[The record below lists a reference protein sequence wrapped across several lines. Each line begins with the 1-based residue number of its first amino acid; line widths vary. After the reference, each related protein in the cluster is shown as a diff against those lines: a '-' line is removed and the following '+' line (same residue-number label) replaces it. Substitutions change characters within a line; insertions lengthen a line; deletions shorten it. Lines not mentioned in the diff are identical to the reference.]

1 MLYRPMRGEL
11 DPDEVMELYLEEHEG
26 KLKVDIV
33 KSQVMEHLDETEMA
47 RHYVTEVQK
56 QIDLEET
63 EAALDAQGLQDN
75 EDCDEEGPELHPDFQ
90 HCQQEVGEFGDNDSC
105 RDKPDYQA
113 TLPSRIDMPTDEE
126 LKESIRGLDP
136 FQREVVN
143 LVIKHSRDIVK
154 SRKTHNPYPTAPLLM
169 VHGGAGAGKSKT
181 INVSAMCIEK
191 TLRQAGDNS
200 EQPLVLKTAFTGTA
214 AANIKGQT
222 LSSVFSLPFNDS
234 PNTLGDKTREMKRV
248 KYGGLTWLII
258 DEISFVKSDQF
269 HIIYLRL
276 QDYTQKHNIPFGG
289 VGILCFGDLMQLRPV
304 NGKFI
309 YEPPSPKSDFGEAA
323 KWAPLWSRFD
333 SLILERNHRQ
343 GADGAYADLLNLIR
357 VGAHTDADLE
367 PLRERVRPHDHPD
380 LEDVRIWISGLV
392 ETCDKINEKFVG
404 KMPGEMIVLR
414 AIHSHATLKNFK
426 PPMRDKDGTVG
437 QTGLKDVLNL
447 KRGAKVM
454 VIDNIDVSDGIT
466 NGTFGEFVDVVVTKS
481 GQVDKLVVRPDDSST
496 GNINRTKFPQL
507 AHRFPDC
514 IFVEKVS
521 KNYTL
526 NQKRRGDVASRA
538 TVIQFPVR
546 LSFATTTHKMQGAT
560 IVYPNKVVLDINS
573 CFGPA
578 MAYVMLSRVQSIDQ
592 LYILDSLDPKA
603 IKVEE
608 GSIKE
613 LERLDSISYNR
624 NPTPWNAGDQVGIRI
639 ASLNIAGLNA
649 HHRDLRA
656 DEKLLKAS
664 VLMLSE
670 TSLIPGSSNCDQYQ
684 LPGFEASFGVVGNGK
699 GVACYHR
706 VPGKQ
711 CNIYSQADFQIMEL
725 IMDRLDIIS
734 LYRSSSASIV
744 QVVESLEQRIR
755 WNRPTIIT
763 GDFNLCF
770 KTNSNNGVTKR
781 LLELGF
787 TQLVKEAT
795 HIQGGH
801 IDHVYWRDQ
810 VSPVFQEPVLERYS
824 PYYSDHDALLVTL
837 KLQTPSPQ

>member
-1 MLYRPMRGEL
+1 MLLG
-11 DPDEVMELYLEEHEG
+11 
-26 KLKVDIV
+26 I
-33 KSQVMEHLDETEMA
+33 
-47 RHYVTEVQK
+47 
-56 QIDLEET
+56 
-63 EAALDAQGLQDN
+63 
-75 EDCDEEGPELHPDFQ
+75 
-90 HCQQEVGEFGDNDSC
+90 EFNF
-105 RDKPDYQA
+105 Y
-113 TLPSRIDMPTDEE
+113 
-126 LKESIRGLDP
+126 
-136 FQREVVN
+136 
-143 LVIKHSRDIVK
+143 
-154 SRKTHNPYPTAPLLM
+154 
-169 VHGGAGAGKSKT
+169 
-181 INVSAMCIEK
+181 
-191 TLRQAGDNS
+191 
-200 EQPLVLKTAFTGTA
+200 
-214 AANIKGQT
+214 KG
-222 LSSVFSLPFNDS
+222 
-234 PNTLGDKTREMKRV
+234 
-248 KYGGLTWLII
+248 
-258 DEISFVKSDQF
+258 
-269 HIIYLRL
+269 
-276 QDYTQKHNIPFGG
+276 
-289 VGILCFGDLMQLRPV
+289 
-304 NGKFI
+304 
-309 YEPPSPKSDFGEAA
+309 
-323 KWAPLWSRFD
+323 
-333 SLILERNHRQ
+333 
-343 GADGAYADLLNLIR
+343 
-357 VGAHTDADLE
+357 
-367 PLRERVRPHDHPD
+367 
-380 LEDVRIWISGLV
+380 
-392 ETCDKINEKFVG
+392 EKFVG

-507 AHRFPDC
+507 AHRYPDC

-521 KNYTL
+521 KTYTL

-711 CNIYSQADFQIMEL
+711 CNIYCQADFQIMEL

-734 LYRSSSASIV
+734 IYRSSSASIV

-755 WNRPTIIT
+755 RNRPTIIT

-837 KLQTPSPQ
+837 KLQTPSA